1 MRDVVV
7 LGAGLHRYGLYPDK
21 SNIVM
26 ATEACQRAFED
37 AGIEWSDVEVGYCGS
52 GNQTAFTGH
61 AVARN
66 LGTLGMTMTNV
77 ENASASGSSAFREA
91 YLAIASGLH
100 DVAIAIGVDKLR
112 EYRRASSPGGDK
124 AAKVQAAKVPA
135 AKVPAAKAPVATGA
149 MQGFASR
156 AREHMAQ
163 YGTTVDQLAKVSV
176 KSHRNGSLNPYAHY
190 QNPVTLQEVHSARM
204 VADPLTVLHCCPW
217 DEGAA
222 AVVLC
227 GGDAAKRFTEKP
239 CPRVLASACTGLTE
253 GDPLVDLTQ
262 VTAYKAYDLAG
273 CGPEDLNLIEVH
285 DAATIE
291 EILYYEAL
299 GLCPTGTGGQLL
311 DSGATEIGGRIPVN
325 TSGGLISMGHPIGP
339 TGLGQVAEILWQ
351 MRGQAGSRQVP
362 VNPKIGLAH
371 MVGAGGVC
379 FIHILGL

>member
-1 MRDVVV
+1 MREVVV
-7 LGAGLHRYGLYPDK
+7 LGAGLHRYGIYPDK
-21 SNIVM
+21 TFVAM
-26 ATEACQRAFED
+26 AVEACERAFTD
-37 AGIEWSDVEVGYCGS
+37 SGVQWTDIEVGYCAS
-52 GNQTAFTGH
+52 GNQTAFSGH
-61 AVARN
+61 IIART
-66 LGTLGMTMTNV
+66 LGTFGATMTNV
-77 ENASASGSSAFREA
+77 ENASASGCSAFREA
-91 YLAIASGLH
+91 YMAIASGLH

-112 EYRRASSPGGDK
+112 EYRQIKSSQGEE
-124 AAKVQAAKVPA
+124 VV
-135 AKVPAAKAPVATGA
+135 KAPVATGP
-149 MQGFASR
+149 MLGFAFR

-176 KSHRNGSLNPYAHY
+176 KSHRNASHNPYAHF
-190 QNPVTLQEVHSARM
+190 QEAVTLEEVHSARM

-227 GGDAAKRFTEKP
+227 SADAAKRFTDKP
-239 CPRVLASACTGLTE
+239 CPRVLASACTGLTG
-253 GDPLVDLTQ
+253 GDPLVDLTRL
-262 VTAYKAYDLAG
+262 TAYKAYDMAG

-299 GLCPTGTGGQLL
+299 GLCPPGEGGRFI
-311 DSGATEIGGRIPVN
+311 DSGASEITGKSPVN

-339 TGLGQVAEILWQ
+339 TGIGQIAEILWQ
-351 MRGQAGSRQVP
+351 MRGEAGGRQVP
-362 VNPKIGLAH
+362 DNPRIGLAH